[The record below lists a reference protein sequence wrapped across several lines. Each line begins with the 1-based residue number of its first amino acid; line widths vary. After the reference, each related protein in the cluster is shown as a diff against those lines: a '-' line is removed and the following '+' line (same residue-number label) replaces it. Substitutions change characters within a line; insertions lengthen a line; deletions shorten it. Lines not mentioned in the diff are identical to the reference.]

1 MNIGPNVE
9 TQHKNDWQAEFDAIK
24 SYNEG
29 IKLAVELGDNGSQ
42 ALLKTILKDEEEHI
56 DWLEGQLDQIEQ
68 VGIQNYLAE
77 QID

>member
-1 MNIGPNVE
+1 M
-9 TQHKNDWQAEFDAIK
+9 
-24 SYNEG
+24 
-29 IKLAVELGDNGSQ
+29 ELGDNGSQ
-42 ALLKTILKDEEEHI
+42 ELLKTILKDEEEHI